1 MKASE
6 KKIKDLFSEAKTFFA
21 IPVYQRDYNWQEKHC
36 KQLFEDILNA
46 GKDIEVT
53 SHFIGSIVYIHEGV
67 YGIGEKEFYVI
78 DGQQRMITITLL
90 HIALYHKLKQIK
102 EEYADE
108 IYELYLVNKFS
119 KRDIKLKLLPPEEN
133 LNILNKILEE
143 NWEALEDYQDRN
155 IVKNYKFFKEIVSN
169 YSNEEIGYLL
179 AGLDKIIYVD
189 IALEKDKDDPQKI
202 FESLNS
208 TGLDLSQGDLIR
220 NYILMDLEREKQNL
234 VYKNL
239 WLPIESNCKI
249 SLGNEIKNYV
259 SDFIRD
265 YLTLKS
271 GKIPS
276 KPKVFEEFKEFYSVD
291 FDIKLEDIKNFSEEY
306 AHIIKPDTE
315 KDKEIRTELENL
327 KVLDQTVINTFL
339 IGVLRDYRENKISK
353 NETLNILK
361 LLQSY
366 LWRRFITEKPSNA
379 LNKIFQGMYLKILKD
394 GRYYEILEESLLN
407 QDFPTDDELKEA
419 LKTKNVYK
427 DKEKLRYVF
436 KQLENYNHNELID
449 FENEKITIEHIFPQ
463 KPNKSWKEK
472 YSDDELEEMRT
483 FKDTIS
489 NLTLT
494 GSNSNLGNKS
504 FLEKRD
510 DEIHG
515 YKNSKLYLNKYL
527 GKLDEW
533 NLSSMEGRF
542 QELFESIIKI
552 WKRPETYENKDLEK
566 ITFVI
571 KSSNAS
577 GTGKLLDYEKFEIL
591 KGSIIIEGHK
601 GYGNTEKRNRRLID
615 ELLEKGLV
623 IKNGN
628 KYTLKENYKVSSP
641 SAAASLILGRSANGW
656 KEWRTFDGKLLN
668 EFRK

>member
-1 MKASE
+1 
-6 KKIKDLFSEAKTFFA
+6 
-21 IPVYQRDYNWQEKHC
+21 
-36 KQLFEDILNA
+36 
-46 GKDIEVT
+46 
-53 SHFIGSIVYIHEGV
+53 
-67 YGIGEKEFYVI
+67 
-78 DGQQRMITITLL
+78 
-90 HIALYHKLKQIK
+90 
-102 EEYADE
+102 
-108 IYELYLVNKFS
+108 
-119 KRDIKLKLLPPEEN
+119 
-133 LNILNKILEE
+133 
-143 NWEALEDYQDRN
+143 
-155 IVKNYKFFKEIVSN
+155 
-169 YSNEEIGYLL
+169 
-179 AGLDKIIYVD
+179 
-189 IALEKDKDDPQKI
+189 
-202 FESLNS
+202 
-208 TGLDLSQGDLIR
+208 
-220 NYILMDLEREKQNL
+220 
-234 VYKNL
+234 
-239 WLPIESNCKI
+239 
-249 SLGNEIKNYV
+249 
-259 SDFIRD
+259 
-265 YLTLKS
+265 
-271 GKIPS
+271 
-276 KPKVFEEFKEFYSVD
+276 
-291 FDIKLEDIKNFSEEY
+291 
-306 AHIIKPDTE
+306 
-315 KDKEIRTELENL
+315 
-327 KVLDQTVINTFL
+327 
-339 IGVLRDYRENKISK
+339 
-353 NETLNILK
+353 
-361 LLQSY
+361 
-366 LWRRFITEKPSNA
+366 
-379 LNKIFQGMYLKILKD
+379 
-394 GRYYEILEESLLN
+394 
-407 QDFPTDDELKEA
+407 
-419 LKTKNVYK
+419 
-427 DKEKLRYVF
+427 
-436 KQLENYNHNELID
+436 
-449 FENEKITIEHIFPQ
+449 
-463 KPNKSWKEK
+463 
-472 YSDDELEEMRT
+472 MRT